1 MDHLSLI
8 KHPIEKELNDF
19 IELMNSNLKHDE
31 ALLSQVLDHIR
42 QRGGKRMRPMLTL
55 LVAKNYGQVSVETQH
70 AAVGL
75 ELLHTASLVHDDV
88 VDESD

>member
-31 ALLSQVLDHIR
+31 ALLS
-42 QRGGKRMRPMLTL
+42 
-55 LVAKNYGQVSVETQH
+55 
-70 AAVGL
+70 
-75 ELLHTASLVHDDV
+75 
-88 VDESD
+88 